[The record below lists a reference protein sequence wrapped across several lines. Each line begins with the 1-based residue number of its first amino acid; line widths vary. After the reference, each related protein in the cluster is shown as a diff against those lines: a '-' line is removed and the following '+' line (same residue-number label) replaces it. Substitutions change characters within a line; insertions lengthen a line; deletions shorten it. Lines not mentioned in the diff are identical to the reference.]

1 MIYPELL
8 KKSLKIPKKVIRS
21 RRWNKSDNT
30 MAKRKRTKG
39 NTLIYKTTSLVLVLN
54 TNIIRDFSNI
64 RTNVVVRLPISSCK
78 YRVRYI
84 DIGYICK
91 QEN

>member
-21 RRWNKSDNT
+21 RRLKKSDNT

-39 NTLIYKTTSLVLVLN
+39 HTLIYKTASPVLVLN
-54 TNIIRDFSNI
+54 THTMIYKTASIVLALNAHTLIYKTASPAL
-64 RTNVVVRLPISSCK
+64 VL
-78 YRVRYI
+78 
-84 DIGYICK
+84 
-91 QEN
+91 